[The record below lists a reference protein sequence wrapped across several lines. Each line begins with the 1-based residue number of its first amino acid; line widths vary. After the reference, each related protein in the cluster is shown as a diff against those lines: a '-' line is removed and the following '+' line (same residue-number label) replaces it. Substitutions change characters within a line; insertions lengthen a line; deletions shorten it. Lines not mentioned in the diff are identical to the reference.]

1 MCLVVCMYL
10 GISVG
15 LHSFEF
21 DLGMYWSYVNDLEN
35 KWTICRAM
43 INLKRLQRNNKYILI
58 FKVYYFQKIK
68 IKIRHVSIWVS
79 MLKSASRRHDK
90 WSYCL
95 LNWKKWNVK
104 KRNIMVVSADKES
117 KPHFL
122 TFLFDIL

>member
-1 MCLVVCMYL
+1 MCLVVCMYF

-15 LHSFEF
+15 HHSFEF

-68 IKIRHVSIWVS
+68 I
-79 MLKSASRRHDK
+79 
-90 WSYCL
+90 
-95 LNWKKWNVK
+95 
-104 KRNIMVVSADKES
+104 
-117 KPHFL
+117 
-122 TFLFDIL
+122 